1 MSDHQAPHILC
12 VNHAPEILALFR
24 DLLED
29 EGFRVS
35 TLTTVERDLDEVV
48 ALAPDLIT
56 IDYMWTTSD
65 NEWTFLTLLRMDPRT
80 QHIPIILC
88 TGAVVQAR
96 EMEQHLT
103 TIGVRI
109 VLKPFNIEA
118 FVRAVYDELGLEP
131 VTSEG
136 DATRA

>member
-35 TLTTVERDLDEVV
+35 TLTTIERNLDDVV

-65 NEWTFLTLLRMDPRT
+65 NEWTFLNLLRMDPRT
-80 QHIPIILC
+80 RSVPIILC

-96 EMEQHLT
+96 ELEQHLT

-109 VLKPFNIEA
+109 VLKPFNIED
-118 FVRAVYDELGLEP
+118 FVRAICDELGLEP
-131 VTSEG
+131 VTSVG
-136 DATRA
+136 DASRT